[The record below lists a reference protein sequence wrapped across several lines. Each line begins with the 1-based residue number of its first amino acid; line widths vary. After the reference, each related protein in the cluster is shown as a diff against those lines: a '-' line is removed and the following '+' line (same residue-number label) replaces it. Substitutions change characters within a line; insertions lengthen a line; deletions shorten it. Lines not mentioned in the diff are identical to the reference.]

1 MMEAQLAEHQG
12 CAQVAAAI
20 VGNTS
25 SAHLPLWVKRIV
37 EKHHVLVQAKKERR
51 ERQPDDPLLKPVLK
65 RETLLADKAREILK
79 KLNFRTTKS
88 NLGHLVDLWEV
99 SNQPS
104 ASGTYKK
111 AREEEEAKGKKAFA
125 DLQQVVLVGLN
136 PKMWARVLK
145 NCSPV
150 VNGLFV
156 LRILKVWSKNDL
168 EVEVVQQSTG
178 YSVRTRKK
186 RIRRGNDGVWR
197 VHLHIN
203 KK

>member
-1 MMEAQLAEHQG
+1 M
-12 CAQVAAAI
+12 
-20 VGNTS
+20 S
-25 SAHLPLWVKRIV
+25 R
-37 EKHHVLVQAKKERR
+37 
-51 ERQPDDPLLKPVLK
+51 

-88 NLGHLVDLWEV
+88 NLGHFVNLWEV
-99 SNQPS
+99 SGNPEVE
-104 ASGTYKK
+104 G
-111 AREEEEAKGKKAFA
+111 EAQKPLPLEDIKGKGKRPFA
-125 DLQQVVLVGLN
+125 DLQQVVRIGLN

-178 YSVRTRKK
+178 YSVRKRKK
-186 RIRRGNDGVWR
+186 RVRRGNDGVWR

>member
-1 MMEAQLAEHQG
+1 MEAQLAEHPG

-20 VGNTS
+20 VSNS
-25 SAHLPLWVKRIV
+25 SSTYLPLWVKRIV

-88 NLGHLVDLWEV
+88 NLGHSVSLWEV
-99 SNQPS
+99 PDRPS
-104 ASGTYKK
+104 ASGMSKK
-111 AREEEEAKGKKAFA
+111 TGEEKEAKGKRAFA
-125 DLQQVVLVGLN
+125 DQQQVVLVGLN

-178 YSVRTRKK
+178 YSVRTKKK

>member
-1 MMEAQLAEHQG
+1 MEAQLAEHPG

-51 ERQPDDPLLKPVLK
+51 ERHPDDPLLKPVLK

-88 NLGHLVDLWEV
+88 NLGHLVDLCEV
-99 SNQPS
+99 SDHPS
-104 ASGTYKK
+104 VYGLPRKK
-111 AREEEEAKGKKAFA
+111 QEEEEAKKGKKAFA
-125 DLQQVVLVGLN
+125 DLQQVVLVRLN

-168 EVEVVQQSTG
+168 EVEVIQQSTG

-197 VHLHIN
+197 VHMHIN